1 MPVAGARLAGTALAI
16 DPPRTRRATPQTTRR
31 RSHGNRTSHQAHGRA
46 GPGQDAQL
54 HPGLEGRPGEARQRR
69 GQLPRA
75 SDFAAISLT
84 QIGNVETAHLATKTA
99 KGLISARTVQVDILW
114 GSFLADCT
122 YCEGVCN
129 AAATTAQGLALAE
142 ASGFHVVEVG
152 GIVKAII
159 EITVEVGT
167 GTVHLKA
174 NASQLH
180 GLSVKPSAAKTY
192 LWRHILTGTTGTTT
206 IVNDDP
212 TPIASTTITGL
223 PLGQTVGFQVAAK
236 DSAGAGAWSVV
247 IPASID

>member
-1 MPVAGARLAGTALAI
+1 MA
-16 DPPRTRRATPQTTRR
+16 
-31 RSHGNRTSHQAHGRA
+31 TSHLIRLSVGLDKRKMPSFI
-46 GPGQDAQL
+46 PGSKVVQGKLASAAASY
-54 HPGLEGRPGEARQRR
+54 PA
-69 GQLPRA
+69 LP
-75 SDFAAISLT
+75 ISPAVLLT

-99 KGLISARTVQVDILW
+99 RGLIPARTVQVDVLW

-129 AAATTAQGLALAE
+129 AAATKAQGLALAE

-152 GIVKAII
+152 AIVKAII
-159 EITVEVGT
+159 ETTVQVGT

-180 GLSVKPSAAKTY
+180 GLSNKPSAAKTY
-192 LWRHILTGTTGTTT
+192 LWRHILSGTTT
-206 IVNDDP
+206 VNDDP

-247 IPASID
+247 VPASIH

>member
-1 MPVAGARLAGTALAI
+1 MA
-16 DPPRTRRATPQTTRR
+16 
-31 RSHGNRTSHQAHGRA
+31 TSHLIRLSVGLDKRKMPSFI
-46 GPGQDAQL
+46 PGSKVVQGKLASAAASY
-54 HPGLEGRPGEARQRR
+54 PA
-69 GQLPRA
+69 LP
-75 SDFAAISLT
+75 ISPAVLLT

-99 KGLISARTVQVDILW
+99 RGLIPARTVQVDVLW

-129 AAATTAQGLALAE
+129 AAATKAQGLALAE

-152 GIVKAII
+152 AIVKAII

-180 GLSVKPSAAKTY
+180 GLSNKPRAAKTY
-192 LWRHILTGTTGTTT
+192 LWRHILNGTT

-212 TPIASTTITGL
+212 TSIASTTITGL

-247 IPASID
+247 IPASIH

>member
-1 MPVAGARLAGTALAI
+1 MATAHRIRLTVGLDKDKMPSFIPGSKVVQGKLADAAASYPAL
-16 DPPRTRRATPQTTRR
+16 P
-31 RSHGNRTSHQAHGRA
+31 
-46 GPGQDAQL
+46 
-54 HPGLEGRPGEARQRR
+54 
-69 GQLPRA
+69 
-75 SDFAAISLT
+75 ISPAVLLT

-99 KGLISARTVQVDILW
+99 RALIPARTVQIDVLW

-122 YCEGVCN
+122 YCQGVCN
-129 AAATTAQGLALAE
+129 AAATQAQGLALAE

-152 GIVKAII
+152 AIVKAILA
-159 EITVEVGT
+159 ITVEVGT

-180 GLSVKPSAAKTY
+180 GLSNKPWAAKTY
-192 LWRHILTGTTGTTT
+192 LWRHILTGTTGATT

-223 PLGQTVGFQVAAK
+223 PLAQTVGFQVAAK

-247 IPASID
+247 IPASIH

>member
-1 MPVAGARLAGTALAI
+1 MA
-16 DPPRTRRATPQTTRR
+16 
-31 RSHGNRTSHQAHGRA
+31 TSHLIRLSVGLDKRKMPSFI
-46 GPGQDAQL
+46 PGSKVVQGKLASAAASY
-54 HPGLEGRPGEARQRR
+54 PA
-69 GQLPRA
+69 LP
-75 SDFAAISLT
+75 ISPAVLLT

-99 KGLISARTVQVDILW
+99 RALIPARTVQVDVLW

-129 AAATTAQGLALAE
+129 AAATKAQGLALAE

-152 GIVKAII
+152 AIVKAII

-174 NASQLH
+174 NASQLY
-180 GLSVKPSAAKTY
+180 GLSNKPSAAKTY

-247 IPASID
+247 IPASIH

>member
-1 MPVAGARLAGTALAI
+1 MATAHRIRLSVGLDKRKMPSFIPGSKVIEGKLAGAVASFPALPI
-16 DPPRTRRATPQTTRR
+16 SP
-31 RSHGNRTSHQAHGRA
+31 
-46 GPGQDAQL
+46 
-54 HPGLEGRPGEARQRR
+54 
-69 GQLPRA
+69 
-75 SDFAAISLT
+75 AALLT

-99 KGLISARTVQVDILW
+99 RGLISARTAQVDILW

-122 YCEGVCN
+122 YCEGICN
-129 AAATTAQGLALAE
+129 AAPTPAQGLALAE

-152 GIVKAII
+152 AIVKAII

-180 GLSVKPSAAKTY
+180 GVSNKPSAAKTY

-206 IVNDDP
+206 MVNDDP
-212 TPIASTTITGL
+212 TPIAATSITGL

-236 DSAGAGAWSVV
+236 DSAGVGPWSVV
-247 IPASID
+247 IPASIH

>member
-1 MPVAGARLAGTALAI
+1 MATAHRIRLTVGLDKDKMPSFIPGSKVVQGKLAGAAASYPAL
-16 DPPRTRRATPQTTRR
+16 P
-31 RSHGNRTSHQAHGRA
+31 
-46 GPGQDAQL
+46 
-54 HPGLEGRPGEARQRR
+54 
-69 GQLPRA
+69 
-75 SDFAAISLT
+75 ISPAVLLT

-99 KGLISARTVQVDILW
+99 RALIPARTVQVDVLW
-114 GSFLADCT
+114 GSFLADCA

-129 AAATTAQGLALAE
+129 AAATPAQGLALAE
-142 ASGFHVVEVG
+142 ASGFHVVQVG
-152 GIVKAII
+152 AIVKEII

-180 GLSVKPSAAKTY
+180 GLSNKPSAAKTY
-192 LWRHILTGTTGTTT
+192 LWRHILGGTT

-212 TPIASTTITGL
+212 TPIGSTTISGL

-247 IPASID
+247 VPASIH